1 MKTLHGKLVRRI
13 KIKRTPTEPYDC
25 KNCEHAC
32 PIDGIC
38 NWPLHPDYDE
48 NKPYPCKKEEENK
61 HE

>member
-1 MKTLHGKLVRRI
+1 MKTIHGKLIRRT

-38 NWPLHPDYDE
+38 NWYMHPNYINDNE
-48 NKPYPCKKEEENK
+48 PYPCEEVS
-61 HE
+61 HD